1 MGISITR
8 NVIFIL
14 NHLIAEMNNFKMRNW
29 EKCFLEVGEDEWI
42 KSFMVLWGSRD
53 VLVRAG
59 VIQLFAGLANSPL
72 LAINLMNTINKQS
85 LWHLTF
91 AVLTS
96 KAEASIVKENAA
108 FLLCSFLRHTD
119 DNKTLAVSL
128 TPKTYKNPVQGFLE
142 DYNFFQNLLITLQS
156 FNKLETIDESL
167 LVTAT
172 PSLVKSYALLLMR
185 LINLEEEWIS
195 SKLHDFGLVK
205 LFFRCISNPCMT
217 YINTT
222 KTMSKYCEILEMNSA
237 ICGLLAHLAEV
248 DKINL
253 GTILHTKDCLML
265 LMALLNPKI
274 YRKYFV

>member
-8 NVIFIL
+8 NVILIL

-29 EKCFLEVGEDEWI
+29 DKCFLEVGEDEWI

-59 VIQLFAGLANSPL
+59 VIQFFAGLANSPL

-108 FLLCSFLRHTD
+108 FLLSNFLRHTD
-119 DNKTLAVSL
+119 DNKRLAVSL
-128 TPKTYKNPVQGFLE
+128 TPRTYKNPIQGLLE
-142 DYNFFQNLLITLQS
+142 DFNFFQSLLTTLQS
-156 FNKLETIDESL
+156 FNKSESIDENSI
-167 LVTAT
+167 VTPT
-172 PSLVKSYALLLMR
+172 PSLVKSYAVLLIRLM
-185 LINLEEEWIS
+185 NLEEEWIS

-205 LFFRCISNPCMT
+205 LFFRCVLNPCMT
-217 YINTT
+217 SIHTT
-222 KTMSKYCEILEMNSA
+222 KTMSKYCEVLEMNSA
-237 ICGLLAHLAEV
+237 ICGLLAHLAEI
-248 DKINL
+248 DKVNL

-274 YRKYFV
+274 YRKYFI